1 MISKRV
7 ISGCGSSNLDRRF
20 EYIFVTVHNMKM
32 MKDDVHMK

>member
-20 EYIFVTVHNMKM
+20 WLYIYVIVRYEM
-32 MKDDVHMK
+32 MKDHVHMK